1 MVQPDGSLVDNEQF
15 LEQTAR
21 PVTIQGLSAQDG
33 GRLFQF
39 GSPAFVAPY
48 GAFNDEGGTPVG
60 VAAMRTVLGM

>member
-1 MVQPDGSLVDNEQF
+1 MVQPDGSLVDKQQF

-33 GRLFQF
+33 GRRLQF

-48 GAFNDEGGTPVG
+48 RAFNDEGGTSVG
-60 VAAMRTVLGM
+60 VAAIRTVLGM